1 MLLLLL
7 VCTLPVSAAA
17 GQWLLAEVNTSDAAA
32 LVAKKTGGKV
42 LKVTEEERNGQWVFR
57 VKVLMPEGRVKT
69 LFVDK
74 QTGSI
79 GG

>member
-17 GQWLLAEVNTSDAAA
+17 GQWLLVEVNTSDAAA